1 MRPINCPNC
10 GAPLHFNKCEYCG
23 SEFVEEQTIKE
34 IENEIELLK
43 LQLIQA
49 ENNKFIIENYKRLN
63 GNAFF
68 EKFKF
73 RFFSKFLL

>member
-10 GAPLHFNKCEYCG
+10 GALLHSNKCEYCG
-23 SEFVEEQTIKE
+23 SEFVEEQTRKE
-34 IENEIELLK
+34 IELENEIELLK
-43 LQLIQA
+43 LQLTQA
-49 ENNKFIIENYKRLN
+49 ENNRFIIENYKKLN

-73 RFFSKFLL
+73 

>member
-10 GAPLHFNKCEYCG
+10 GAPLHSNKCEYCG

-63 GNAFF
+63 NAFF

-73 RFFSKFLL
+73 GFFSKFLL

>member
-10 GAPLHFNKCEYCG
+10 GAPLHSNKCEYCG
-23 SEFVEEQTIKE
+23 SEFVEEQTRKE

-43 LQLIQA
+43 LQLTQA
-49 ENNKFIIENYKRLN
+49 ENNKFIIENYKKLN

-73 RFFSKFLL
+73 

>member
-10 GAPLHFNKCEYCG
+10 GAPLHSNKCEYCG
-23 SEFVEEQTIKE
+23 SEFIEEQVRKE

-49 ENNKFIIENYKRLN
+49 ENNNSIIENYKRLN

-73 RFFSKFLL
+73 

>member
-10 GAPLHFNKCEYCG
+10 GALLHSNKCEYCG
-23 SEFVEEQTIKE
+23 SEFIERHTIKE
-34 IENEIELLK
+34 IELENEIKVLK
-43 LQLIQA
+43 LQLAQA
-49 ENNKFIIENYKRLN
+49 EKNNNFIIEIYKKLN

-73 RFFSKFLL
+73 

>member
-10 GAPLHFNKCEYCG
+10 GAPLHSNKCEYCG
-23 SEFVEEQTIKE
+23 SEFVEEQTRKE
-34 IENEIELLK
+34 IELENEIELLK
-43 LQLIQA
+43 LQLTQA
-49 ENNKFIIENYKRLN
+49 ENNNLIIENYKKLN

-73 RFFSKFLL
+73 

>member
-10 GAPLHFNKCEYCG
+10 GAPLHSNKCEYCG
-23 SEFVEEQTIKE
+23 SEFVEEQTRKE
-34 IENEIELLK
+34 TENEIELLK
-43 LQLIQA
+43 LQLTQA
-49 ENNKFIIENYKRLN
+49 ENNKFIIENYKKLN

-73 RFFSKFLL
+73 

>member
-10 GAPLHFNKCEYCG
+10 GAPLHGNKCEYCG
-23 SEFVEEQTIKE
+23 SEFVEEQTRKE

-43 LQLIQA
+43 LQLTQA
-49 ENNKFIIENYKRLN
+49 ENNRFIIENYKKLN

-73 RFFSKFLL
+73 